1 MPCRA
6 SWFLGLPSHAQS
18 LELVIG
24 ALMFFVMFAHLVPL
38 HLSAKAGTAA
48 LLMGTE
54 STKISME
61 SKTNTEPLHQL
72 MT

>member
-1 MPCRA
+1 
-6 SWFLGLPSHAQS
+6 
-18 LELVIG
+18 
-24 ALMFFVMFAHLVPL
+24 MFFVMFAHLVPL
-38 HLSAKAGTAA
+38 HLSTKAGTAA

-61 SKTNTEPLHQL
+61 STTNTEPLHQL